1 MMYHIRVARSYT
13 KGEQNMNRELHCSQ
27 FILLAKSVP
36 CGAVQVSLMDV
47 SDSNPLIW
55 SVPMGESDA
64 VEIVEAFE
72 KYGYSKKFKE
82 LTGEF

>member
-1 MMYHIRVARSYT
+1 
-13 KGEQNMNRELHCSQ
+13 MNRELHCSQ

-36 CGAVQVSLMDV
+36 SGAVQVSLMDV

-55 SVPMGESDA
+55 SIPMSESDA

>member
-1 MMYHIRVARSYT
+1 
-13 KGEQNMNRELHCSQ
+13 MNRELHCSQ
-27 FILLAKSVP
+27 FILLAKSVSY
-36 CGAVQVSLMDV
+36 GAVQVSLMDV

-55 SVPMGESDA
+55 SIPMSESDA